1 MGTVKA
7 SGSLSL
13 EEDVLTKL
21 PASAPSDGSHNVGS
35 VAVSMSAFRIGAG
48 GLPGSGAISFSDF
61 YNVSNEYAVANF
73 AYTYAVNRST
83 AVKDGNR
90 NTGFCQS
97 ATVTGRVG
105 YRFGNRSTSTAYTN
119 CEMTSSS
126 DTKGNV
132 TWTATNV
139 AASRS
144 TNTLIA
150 HYSTYS

>member
-48 GLPGSGAISFSDF
+48 GLPGSCAISFSDF

-73 AYTYAVNRST
+73 AYTYAVNRSP
-83 AVKDGNR
+83 AVKD
-90 NTGFCQS
+90 
-97 ATVTGRVG
+97 
-105 YRFGNRSTSTAYTN
+105 GNRSTSTAYTN
-119 CEMTSSS
+119 CQMTSSS